1 MYFQDISSYTWFLY
15 LGILLF
21 ISHVLLYGFGLDLSY
36 FGLLL
41 IYIGLARPV
50 ISDWI
55 RYILWFFIF
64 VDIYIVCLKINILR
78 IPFITSGGFVK
89 NKKNNFVNIILNNFI
104 DTNIGKVTLYKSK
117 KRNFTEKLYS

>member
-21 ISHVLLYGFGLDLSY
+21 ISHIVLYGFGLDLSY

-64 VDIYIVCLKINILR
+64 VDIYANLRVIRQRLTGIKKTVKIVK
-78 IPFITSGGFVK
+78 
-89 NKKNNFVNIILNNFI
+89 
-104 DTNIGKVTLYKSK
+104 KSK
-117 KRNFTEKLYS
+117 NSKEDI

>member
-1 MYFQDISSYTWFLY
+1 MYFLDISSYTWFLY

-21 ISHVLLYGFGLDLSY
+21 ISHIVLYGFGLDLSY

-64 VDIYIVCLKINILR
+64 IDIYSNLRVIRERLVGVKKTVKIVK
-78 IPFITSGGFVK
+78 
-89 NKKNNFVNIILNNFI
+89 
-104 DTNIGKVTLYKSK
+104 KSK
-117 KRNFTEKLYS
+117 NSKEDV

>member
-64 VDIYIVCLKINILR
+64 VDIYTNLRVIHERLSGVKKTVKIVK
-78 IPFITSGGFVK
+78 
-89 NKKNNFVNIILNNFI
+89 
-104 DTNIGKVTLYKSK
+104 KSK
-117 KRNFTEKLYS
+117 NSKEDV

>member
-21 ISHVLLYGFGLDLSY
+21 ISHIVLYGFGLDLSY

-64 VDIYIVCLKINILR
+64 IDIYANLRVIRERLIGVKKTVKIVK
-78 IPFITSGGFVK
+78 
-89 NKKNNFVNIILNNFI
+89 
-104 DTNIGKVTLYKSK
+104 KSK
-117 KRNFTEKLYS
+117 NSKEDI

>member
-21 ISHVLLYGFGLDLSY
+21 ISHIVLYGFGLDLSY

-64 VDIYIVCLKINILR
+64 IDIYANLRVIRERLVGVKKTVKIVK
-78 IPFITSGGFVK
+78 
-89 NKKNNFVNIILNNFI
+89 
-104 DTNIGKVTLYKSK
+104 KSK
-117 KRNFTEKLYS
+117 NSKEDV

>member
-21 ISHVLLYGFGLDLSY
+21 ISHIVLYGFGLDLSY

-64 VDIYIVCLKINILR
+64 IDIYANLRVIRERLIGVKKTVKIVK
-78 IPFITSGGFVK
+78 
-89 NKKNNFVNIILNNFI
+89 
-104 DTNIGKVTLYKSK
+104 KSK
-117 KRNFTEKLYS
+117 NSKEDV

>member
-21 ISHVLLYGFGLDLSY
+21 ISHIVLYGFGLDLSY

-64 VDIYIVCLKINILR
+64 IDIYANLRVIRQRLTGVKKTVKIVK
-78 IPFITSGGFVK
+78 
-89 NKKNNFVNIILNNFI
+89 
-104 DTNIGKVTLYKSK
+104 KSK
-117 KRNFTEKLYS
+117 NSKEDV

>member
-21 ISHVLLYGFGLDLSY
+21 ISHIVLYGFGLDLSY

-64 VDIYIVCLKINILR
+64 VDIYTNLRVIRERLSGVKKTVKIVK
-78 IPFITSGGFVK
+78 
-89 NKKNNFVNIILNNFI
+89 
-104 DTNIGKVTLYKSK
+104 KSK
-117 KRNFTEKLYS
+117 NSKEDL

>member
-21 ISHVLLYGFGLDLSY
+21 ISHILLYGFGLDLSY

-64 VDIYIVCLKINILR
+64 IDIYANLRVIRQRLTGVKKTVKIVK
-78 IPFITSGGFVK
+78 
-89 NKKNNFVNIILNNFI
+89 
-104 DTNIGKVTLYKSK
+104 KSK
-117 KRNFTEKLYS
+117 NSKEDV

>member
-64 VDIYIVCLKINILR
+64 VDIYTNLRVIRERLSGVKKTVKIVK
-78 IPFITSGGFVK
+78 
-89 NKKNNFVNIILNNFI
+89 
-104 DTNIGKVTLYKSK
+104 KSK
-117 KRNFTEKLYS
+117 NSKEDL

>member
-21 ISHVLLYGFGLDLSY
+21 ISHILLYGFGLDLSY

-64 VDIYIVCLKINILR
+64 IDIYANLRVIRERLTGVKKTVKIVK
-78 IPFITSGGFVK
+78 
-89 NKKNNFVNIILNNFI
+89 
-104 DTNIGKVTLYKSK
+104 KSK
-117 KRNFTEKLYS
+117 NSKEDV